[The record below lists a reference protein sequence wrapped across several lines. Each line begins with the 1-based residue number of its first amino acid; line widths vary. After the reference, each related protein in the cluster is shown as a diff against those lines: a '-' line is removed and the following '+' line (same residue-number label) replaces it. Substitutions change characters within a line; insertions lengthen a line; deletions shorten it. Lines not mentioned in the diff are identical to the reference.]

1 MKKEF
6 IIVIVIIIAIFVLDF
21 ITHNYTENSFKEI
34 KEMLYEIKTIAE
46 ELQSNKEI
54 KEEGQNTINDEE
66 LKHKLSKKVDEIK
79 EEWESVNGKSAYYIE
94 HDELEKVSS
103 LVVKFSSYFKLE
115 EYSEAIPELENC
127 IYILEHIED
136 KQAMKFIN
144 LF

>member
-46 ELQSNKEI
+46 ELQSSKEI
-54 KEEGQNTINDEE
+54 KEEEQNTINDEE
-66 LKHKLSKKVDEIK
+66 LKHKLNKKIDEIK
-79 EEWESVNGKSAYYIE
+79 EEWENVNRKSAYYIE